1 MFFKHLQQN
10 KFTVFSKMLRYKCG
24 IVSHKNNRWRH
35 MSYCLLTMSLIKF
48 IYQFI
53 QNLISNN
60 TNSIWDCYIN
70 INFLNVFI
78 MSEWNCEKT
87 LVEDI

>member
-60 TNSIWDCYIN
+60 TNSIWDCYTHPS
-70 INFLNVFI
+70 LKKKRCV
-78 MSEWNCEKT
+78 
-87 LVEDI
+87 